1 MTHLH
6 RHKRSAGFTLIELLV
21 GTAVLGTLVGIT
33 WTLSAGEVR
42 REEVNSLAIE
52 LATWL
57 KTVQSTAQVR
67 PGSTATTLANGCTV
81 TFTGAAT
88 TGIGTLIAP
97 GAVLAT
103 VTPAECSPD
112 GAFAVPSG
120 SSSTR
125 RFRVTIAGGVGAD
138 TNQVVFTPRSTVT
151 AANNVTLRLRL
162 QDSAL
167 TRCVRVGATLGQI
180 SIGANNN
187 DNQLAGTFCDEGSY
201 GGRF

>member
-1 MTHLH
+1 MTHPFRH
-6 RHKRSAGFTLIELLV
+6 RRSAGFTLIELLV
-21 GTAVLGTLVGIT
+21 GTAVLGTLAGIT
-33 WTLSAGEVR
+33 WTLSVGEVR

-81 TFTGAAT
+81 TFTGA
-88 TGIGTLIAP
+88 TGALIAP

-103 VTPAECSPD
+103 VTPAECSPN
-112 GAFAVPSG
+112 GGFAIPTG
-120 SSSTR
+120 SSSSR
-125 RFRVTIAGGVGAD
+125 RFRVTITGGVGTG
-138 TNQVVFTPRSTVT
+138 TNEVVFTPRSTVT
-151 AANNVTLRLRL
+151 ATNNVTLRLRL
-162 QDSAL
+162 ENSAL

-187 DNQLAGTFCDEGSY
+187 DDQATGTTCAEGSF